1 MEKDRLIHDFLDGT
15 LSQNQETELFY
26 ALSSDEMMR
35 MELKEQLAI
44 KNAIKGDIKAGTPK
58 VASTMA
64 IFSELGLTPP
74 PVAQVPVGGAVATSS
89 MSKIWSIMSKY
100 SGMIWTGVATAVT
113 TALVMLLLMDS
124 GNFASDQ
131 SVVFNN
137 KHEGFTDN
145 TNAMDNSNIPVVN
158 STENENA
165 SVGSKQADGQPT
177 DQIVYKYIYITNEKP
192 SEQTVTGLENI
203 VKEIH
208 QSDIAGSNHFDLS
221 GNNEL
226 LVYQADLEL
235 FNGNKIQSKNAPIGY
250 QSEQTSY
257 GIVFEFR
264 TAKDWTNSQ
273 GLNPSQ
279 YQDWNNTSLSLF
291 KSVSE
296 ELMLGVEYRRENF
309 YLDFKGLEGA
319 NQLYKYEVYPNT
331 SSLTAAVRYSPEF
344 LKLYNFAP
352 FAQISVGANNVGP
365 VGRFFVGANYSPH
378 PSYSLIFGIDGSAMR
393 YNFQNIDYTSHK
405 FGIQFGA
412 SFHL

>member
-26 ALSSDEMMR
+26 SLSSDEMMR

-44 KNAIKGDIKAGTPK
+44 KNAIKGDVKAGTPK

-74 PVAQVPVGGAVATSS
+74 PVAQVPAGGAAVTSS
-89 MSKIWSIMSKY
+89 MSKIWPAISKY

-113 TALVMLLLMDS
+113 TAVVMLLLMEP
-124 GNFASDQ
+124 GNFTSDQ
-131 SVVFNN
+131 AVTSNN
-137 KHEGFTDN
+137 KPEGMTTN
-145 TNAMDNSNIPVVN
+145 TNTIVNSNIPVVN

-165 SVGSKQADGQPT
+165 STGSKQSAGHSNEK
-177 DQIVYKYIYITNEKP
+177 IVYKYIYITNENP

-226 LVYQADLEL
+226 LVYPIDFEL
-235 FNGNKIQSKNAPIGY
+235 YTGSNILSTYSPIGY

-264 TAKDWTNSQ
+264 TAKDWANSQ

-309 YLDFKGLEGA
+309 YLDFKGLEGS

-352 FAQISVGANNVGP
+352 FAQLSVGANNVGP